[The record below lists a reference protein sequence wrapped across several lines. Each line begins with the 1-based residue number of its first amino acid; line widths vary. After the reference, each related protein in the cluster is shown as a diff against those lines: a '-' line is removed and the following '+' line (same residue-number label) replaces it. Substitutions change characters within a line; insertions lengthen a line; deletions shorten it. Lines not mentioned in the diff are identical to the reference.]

1 MAYTSSFIADN
12 MYEISTTFKDEPI
25 KFVVVVASSVDELD
39 GLVEFHLNYLEN
51 PQQLPILQPTP
62 TPTIESIQT
71 QISDLQ
77 AQIATLIN
85 TQ

>member
-12 MYEISTTFKDEPI
+12 MYEISTTFNDEPI
-25 KFVVVVASSVDELD
+25 KFFVVVASSVDELD